1 MFLCS
6 PVFETFKRMALC
18 QIGPKDVKAQTTFHK
33 IMNRSMWM
41 IGTFR
46 NSIVVI
52 VSSYVGYMYITSVG
66 HDVNSDEIPPIP
78 FKLVGK

>member
-1 MFLCS
+1 M
-6 PVFETFKRMALC
+6 TLC
-18 QIGPKDVKAQTTFHK
+18 QIGPKDVKEHTTFHK

-52 VSSYVGYMYITSVG
+52 VSSYVGYMFITLSG
-66 HDVNSDEIPPIP
+66 HDVASDEIPPIP